1 MRMDTVRL
9 IVYDNPIG
17 IISTEWE
24 SRFRQFNKKQN
35 TKHME
40 PTVKRIVT
48 SAYIGLAVFFNGASP
63 SQHIGQFISPQN
75 LLPKANHDYSI
86 VAGAKIE
93 QGTLRVKLL
102 INGVA
107 LLDYKFS

>member
-1 MRMDTVRL
+1 MEK
-9 IVYDNPIG
+9 IV
-17 IISTEWE
+17 
-24 SRFRQFNKKQN
+24 
-35 TKHME
+35 KH
-40 PTVKRIVT
+40 IVT
-48 SAYIGLAVFFNGASP
+48 SAYIGLVVFFNGTASSHHFANTINP
-63 SQHIGQFISPQN
+63 KS
-75 LLPKANHDYSI
+75 LLPKTNHDYSI